1 MDYTYIIIL
10 VVVLLVSPF
19 VLKLAI
25 NQGKKTKQN
34 LKYFFILILFA
45 QIFLEFFGGLQL
57 SLAYPSSLL
66 GLFFI
71 ISVIQILLLLI
82 NKSFNTLV
90 VVLNFLNTFLIFV
103 GMMRVSNMLGYQVV
117 DLASICTVF
126 LVLIG
131 NIIGLA
137 LINKD
142 KNLLKKYSKL

>member
-10 VVVLLVSPF
+10 VIVLLVSPF
-19 VLKLAI
+19 ILKLSAD
-25 NQGKKTKQN
+25 QGRRAKQN
-34 LKYFFILILFA
+34 LKFFFILIILA
-45 QIFLEFFGGLQL
+45 QIILGFFGGLEL
-57 SLAYPSSLL
+57 SLAYPGSLL

-90 VVLNFLNTFLIFV
+90 VVLNFFNTFLIFV
-103 GMMRVSNMLGYQVV
+103 GMIRLSNILGYQVA
-117 DLASICTVF
+117 DLASIGTVF

-131 NIIGLA
+131 NVIGLVF
-137 LINKD
+137 INKD

>member
-10 VVVLLVSPF
+10 VIVLLVSPF
-19 VLKLAI
+19 VLKLSVD
-25 NQGKKTKQN
+25 QRKKTKQN
-34 LKYFFILILFA
+34 LKSFFILVILA
-45 QIFLEFFGGLQL
+45 QIILGFFGGLGL
-57 SLAYPSSLL
+57 SLAYPGSLL

-90 VVLNFLNTFLIFV
+90 VVLNFFNTFLIFV
-103 GMMRVSNMLGYQVV
+103 GMIRLSNMLGYQVA
-117 DLASICTVF
+117 DLASIGTVF

-131 NIIGLA
+131 NVIGLVF
-137 LINKD
+137 INKD

>member
-10 VVVLLVSPF
+10 VIVLLVSPF
-19 VLKLAI
+19 ILKLSAD
-25 NQGKKTKQN
+25 QGRRAKQN
-34 LKYFFILILFA
+34 LKFFFILIILA
-45 QIFLEFFGGLQL
+45 QIILGFFGGLGL
-57 SLAYPSSLL
+57 SLAYPGSLL

-90 VVLNFLNTFLIFV
+90 VVLNFFNTFLIFV
-103 GMMRVSNMLGYQVV
+103 GMIRLSNILGYQVA
-117 DLASICTVF
+117 DLASIGTVF

-131 NIIGLA
+131 NVIGLVF
-137 LINKD
+137 INKD